1 MNYQPCNPGVDPVL
15 LFEEVDG
22 DRKRGRG
29 GGSSESRRESVGHV
43 GDEPEKKKHQIFL
56 IGVNFNDETFV
67 VKNMIMNTNK
77 HYFCR
82 IK

>member
-1 MNYQPCNPGVDPVL
+1 MNYQPCNPGIDPVL

-43 GDEPEKKKHQIFL
+43 GDEPEKTKTFFEWEL
-56 IGVNFNDETFV
+56 ISMM
-67 VKNMIMNTNK
+67 K
-77 HYFCR
+77 YSS
-82 IK
+82 